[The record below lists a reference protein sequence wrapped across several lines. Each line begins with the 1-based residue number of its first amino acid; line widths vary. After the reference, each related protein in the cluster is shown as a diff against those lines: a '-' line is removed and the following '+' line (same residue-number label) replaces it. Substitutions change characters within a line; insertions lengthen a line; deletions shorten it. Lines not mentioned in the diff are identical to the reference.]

1 MTPSKKPRPLKP
13 GPAMTRPAS
22 EADAAAP
29 RDRFSVLDFMPV
41 GVFAL
46 DQDFRILFWNKC
58 LATWTGRSSEEMLG
72 RDIRELYHHLGEPKY
87 ASRLDVVFKGGPPA
101 IFSPQLHGRII
112 PFLLR
117 DGSTPLQHVT
127 VSALRRDEG
136 PHYDALFTIQDVTE
150 VHKRLGDS
158 SAMRDMALKELAER
172 RAAEEAL
179 RAKTAI
185 LEATLENMGQ
195 GIFMADAQ
203 GRILVSNRRLLELLD
218 LDPAFFSRVASVDEL
233 VEAWSEQAG
242 YNTEQRGQ
250 SRRDV
255 LTGKKL
261 AKEVVLQ
268 HGRVVEVNQYP
279 MADGGVVRVFTDITE
294 RRNLERL
301 REDVDRLTRHDL
313 KSPLNG
319 ILIFPQLLLKSDN
332 LTKDQRE
339 MLGLIMDAGY
349 QILKMINLSLDLY
362 KMEIGSYQLKA
373 RPVDLIPVLRKILTD
388 FQNLIVTKMISVHL
402 CIRGRL
408 VTGNETFQVMA
419 EEMLSYSMLAN
430 LVKNAIEASPQG
442 ERIVIDLDAS
452 GEFHTVAITNQGVVP
467 AAIRERFFE
476 KYVTQGKKSG
486 TGLGTYSSRLIAE
499 THGGSI
505 AMETSDLAGTTT
517 LTVCLPR

>member
-1 MTPSKKPRPLKP
+1 MTPPKSPRSRKTAPAKPRPQEQTAVP
-13 GPAMTRPAS
+13 EPQ
-22 EADAAAP
+22 
-29 RDRFSVLDFMPV
+29 DRFFVLNFMPV

-58 LATWTGRSSEEMLG
+58 LATWTGRPAEEMLG
-72 RDIRELYHHLGEPKY
+72 RDIREPYPHLGEPKY
-87 ASRLDVVFKGGPPA
+87 ASRLEVVFKGGPPA

-127 VSALRRDEG
+127 VSALRRG
-136 PHYDALFTIQDVTE
+136 QGQVYDALFTIQDVTE

-179 RAKTAI
+179 QAKTAI
-185 LEATLENMGQ
+185 LEATMENMGQ
-195 GIFMADAQ
+195 GIFMADAK
-203 GRILVSNRRLLELLD
+203 GRVMVHNRRLVEILGLED
-218 LDPAFFSRVASVDEL
+218 DFFVKYKTMES
-233 VEAWSEQAG
+233 QADIWADRFD
-242 YNTEQRGQ
+242 YPPE
-250 SRRDV
+250 RRARIKQDIHA
-255 LTGKKL
+255 LTSLTIEFKARDK
-261 AKEVVLQ
+261 
-268 HGRVVEVNQYP
+268 VVEMRQHP
-279 MADGGVVRVFTDITE
+279 MADGGLVRVYTDITE
-294 RRNLERL
+294 RKNLERL

-319 ILIFPQLLLKSDN
+319 ILIFPQLLLKADN

-339 MLGLIMDAGY
+339 MLGLIIDAGY

-362 KMEIGSYQLKA
+362 KMEIGNYRLKP
-373 RPVDLIPVLRKILTD
+373 RPVDLVPVLRKILTD
-388 FQNLIVTKMISVHL
+388 FQNLIVTKMLSVHL
-402 CIRGRL
+402 RIEGRL
-408 VTGNETFQVMA
+408 VTGNETFTVMA

-430 LVKNAIEASPQG
+430 LVKNAVEASPQG
-442 ERIVIDLDAS
+442 ERIVIDMDAT
-452 GEFHTVAITNQGVVP
+452 GEHHTVAITNKGVVP

-505 AMETSDLAGTTT
+505 AMDTSDLAGTTT